1 MRLLIRLVLIP
12 AGVITRTS
20 PLASRSTRRKS
31 FAAQK
36 RINSS
41 SLIGFSGR
49 KRSGSGISARAKFIP
64 RSVLNLHLTK
74 LFPNFRSDELDNEKF
89 ISLYD
94 IIENMK
100 NGDRATSSKARL
112 QVLAEFRHQ
121 LRLFLHFSEAAAA
134 RFDLQPQQ
142 HQLLL
147 QIAGRPEATAATV
160 GYVAERLGLRHNSVV
175 ELSMRCEE
183 AGLIRRTQDG
193 NDRRC
198 VLLELTPKGL
208 RTLEALSLDH
218 ARELNELAPQ
228 LIRTL
233 TAIKAAHNKTEERAW
248 EE

>member
-1 MRLLIRLVLIP
+1 
-12 AGVITRTS
+12 
-20 PLASRSTRRKS
+20 
-31 FAAQK
+31 
-36 RINSS
+36 
-41 SLIGFSGR
+41 
-49 KRSGSGISARAKFIP
+49 
-64 RSVLNLHLTK
+64 
-74 LFPNFRSDELDNEKF
+74 
-89 ISLYD
+89 
-94 IIENMK
+94 MK
-100 NGDRATSSKARL
+100 NGAHSSSSKARL

-134 RFDLQPQQ
+134 KFDLQPQQ

-147 QIAGRPEATAATV
+147 QIAGRAEGVAPTV

-183 AGLIRRTQDG
+183 AGLILRIPDG

-233 TAIKAAHNKTEERAW
+233 SAIKVAHNKTEERVLGANRAI
-248 EE
+248 